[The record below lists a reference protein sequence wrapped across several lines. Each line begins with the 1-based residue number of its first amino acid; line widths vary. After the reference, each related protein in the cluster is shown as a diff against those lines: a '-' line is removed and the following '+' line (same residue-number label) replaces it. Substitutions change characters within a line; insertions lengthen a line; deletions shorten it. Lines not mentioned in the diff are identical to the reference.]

1 MFKIEMKVRD
11 YECDIQ
17 NVVNN
22 AVYQNYLEHS
32 RHEFLLENGI
42 DFVALTNAG
51 VHLVVIRAE
60 LDYKQSLKPGD
71 AFYITVQ
78 VEKESRVKYA
88 FIQKIHRQS
97 DDKLML
103 QARTLGVALN
113 EKGRPVAFE
122 KLENLVT
129 QSEQKVE
136 IQ

>member
-71 AFYITVQ
+71 AFYITVE